1 MNELARRTL
10 CFIVLCGLL
19 LPART
24 GVGMPGS
31 FTFSEHE
38 LQTQLSRRFP
48 IQRNLFDT
56 IDLRLSDPQMRLD
69 PQARRLSTELSL
81 QASDQ
86 RSGRSLRGRL
96 ALGYALRYE
105 PSDHTIRLV
114 RPRVESFDFDAGQ
127 GTVPRRD
134 EATQRMVMAL
144 AERLLDD
151 MVLYRVPAERLALL
165 RAIGL
170 RPGTLSVT
178 PAGVEI
184 TIEPDWPAPASAPTQ

>member
-1 MNELARRTL
+1 MNELARRAL
-10 CFIVLCGLL
+10 GFVALCGLL
-19 LPART
+19 LLARPALS
-24 GVGMPGS
+24 MPGS
-31 FTFSEHE
+31 ITFSEHE
-38 LQTQLSRRFP
+38 LQTQLSKRFP
-48 IQRNLFDT
+48 IQRNLLELF
-56 IDLRLSDPQMRLD
+56 DLRLSDPRMRLD

-81 QASDQ
+81 QASDL

-105 PSDHTIRLV
+105 PSDSSIRLV
-114 RPRVESFDFDAGQ
+114 KPRVERFDFEAVQ
-127 GTVPRRD
+127 GALPRRD
-134 EATQRMVMAL
+134 EATQRMVMAM

-165 RAIGL
+165 RAIGF

-184 TIEPDWPAPASAPTQ
+184 TIEPDLPAPASAPTN